1 MALRRMG
8 RPGLVGTA
16 ARTAVV
22 VGTAQAVTSKSAA
35 RQAAATAPAG
45 SPPAPEPAAQQ
56 PTAQPVAGGS
66 VVDPG
71 QDLTAQ
77 LERLAQLAASGMLTA
92 EEFSAAKAQ
101 LLT

>member
-8 RPGLVGTA
+8 RPGLLGTA

-35 RQAAATAPAG
+35 RQAAATPPV
-45 SPPAPEPAAQQ
+45 SPAPPEPVV
-56 PTAQPVAGGS
+56 TQPVAGAT

-71 QDLTAQ
+71 QDLISQ
-77 LERLAQLAASGMLTA
+77 LERLAKLASSGMLTA
-92 EEFSAAKAQ
+92 EEFAAAKAR

>member
-35 RQAAATAPAG
+35 RQAAATAPVG
-45 SPPAPEPAAQQ
+45 TPPAPEPAA
-56 PTAQPVAGGS
+56 PQPVL
-66 VVDPG
+66 DPG
-71 QDLTAQ
+71 QDLIAQ
-77 LERLAQLAASGMLTA
+77 LERLAQLASSGMLTA
-92 EEFSAAKAQ
+92 EEFSAAKAR

>member
-1 MALRRMG
+1 MG

-35 RQAAATAPAG
+35 RQAAATAPVA
-45 SPPAPEPAAQQ
+45 SEPA
-56 PTAQPVAGGS
+56 TAQPVAGAS
-66 VVDPG
+66 VDPA

-77 LERLAQLAASGMLTA
+77 LERLAQLASSGMLTA
-92 EEFSAAKAQ
+92 EEFSAAKAK
-101 LLT
+101 LLR

>member
-22 VGTAQAVTSKSAA
+22 VGTAQAVTGKSAA
-35 RQAAATAPAG
+35 RQAAA
-45 SPPAPEPAAQQ
+45 PPAVSTPPPEPAA
-56 PTAQPVAGGS
+56 AQPIAGAT
-66 VVDPG
+66 VVDSG
-71 QDLTAQ
+71 QDLISQ
-77 LERLAQLAASGMLTA
+77 LERLAQLASSGMLTP
-92 EEFSAAKAQ
+92 EEFAAAKAR

>member
-35 RQAAATAPAG
+35 RQAAATAPVA
-45 SPPAPEPAAQQ
+45 SEPGA
-56 PTAQPVAGGS
+56 TQPVAGAS
-66 VVDPG
+66 VVDPA

-77 LERLAQLAASGMLTA
+77 LERLAQLASSGMLTA
-92 EEFSAAKAQ
+92 EEFSAAKAK
-101 LLT
+101 LLS

>member
-22 VGTAQAVTSKSAA
+22 VGTAQAVTGKSAA
-35 RQAAATAPAG
+35 RQAAATPPVSPAPAE
-45 SPPAPEPAAQQ
+45 PPAP
-56 PTAQPVAGGS
+56 PVAGAT

-71 QDLTAQ
+71 QDLISQ
-77 LERLAQLAASGMLTA
+77 LERLAQLSSSGMLTA
-92 EEFSAAKAQ
+92 EEFSAAKAR
-101 LLT
+101 LLA